1 MAEGLIGFDCRW
13 TREPVSIPQP
23 LFTQLTRWRAELYR
37 RGLVGVT
44 PDGVGFGN
52 ISTRLAGGFVI
63 TGSATGAIAELDAS
77 HYALVDGA
85 WPAENRLA
93 CRGLTVA
100 SSESLSHAALYDV
113 LPGAGAVIHVH
124 SAALWERY
132 RGALPTT
139 SQAAEHGTPA
149 LAAELAA
156 TAAGATL
163 PGVVVMG
170 GHRDGLIS
178 FGSDLEAAGGALLAL
193 AR

>member
-1 MAEGLIGFDCRW
+1 MAEGLIRFDCRW

-23 LFTQLTRWRAELYR
+23 LFAQLTRWRAELYR

-44 PDGVGFGN
+44 ADGIGFGN
-52 ISTRLAGGFVI
+52 ISARLAGGFVI
-63 TGSATGAIAELDAS
+63 TGSATGGITELDAS

-85 WPAENRLA
+85 WPSGNRLS

-113 LPGAGAVIHVH
+113 LPGVGAVIHVH

-132 RGALPTT
+132 RDALPTT

-156 TAAGATL
+156 AAGASL

-178 FGSDLEAAGGALLAL
+178 FGRDLDAAGRALLAL